1 MLIIACLLWE
11 IYDIVVPHKKENIE
25 TIMSPS
31 LNDEDDDDN
40 DDDTVVIT
48 NEHLSPLN
56 NRETT
61 LCETSTINT
70 SRAVND
76 LTQEPTLLHYESNVV
91 FDDDNTD
98 NVTDNCS
105 SVDGTVFRNVPS
117 VDFLSGVTTDDIN
130 QDDQLNHDRIAT
142 TKEMKDKQYNN
153 NYYDNHNQGSN
164 DDGSIRRD
172 ACQSVMISDEDITH
186 KIMNPLPSGCELNNA
201 IVTMLSDKY
210 PVLTRLDIVR
220 FLVARKGKADLVIE
234 MIDQCLVWRSQYFPL
249 TLSSV
254 SKALLSPCFFI
265 YDKTVV
271 AKDGTPIVFMR
282 GGLYDNRSY
291 PDETPL
297 QYVLLAAHSIEA
309 LLRLHPNEINVTV
322 IVHTIRVEGGANV
335 SPDLTFIKL
344 LIKVQ
349 YLLQYFAMMMYR
361 IRRRYWCCCCTSSS
375 HIFCFYYST

>member
-1 MLIIACLLWE
+1 MLIIACLIWE
-11 IYDIVVPHKKENIE
+11 IYDVVVPHKKENIE
-25 TIMSPS
+25 TIKS
-31 LNDEDDDDN
+31 LSINEDDDDV
-40 DDDTVVIT
+40 DDTVVIT
-48 NEHLSPLN
+48 NEHLSSSN

-61 LCETSTINT
+61 ICETSIINT
-70 SRAVND
+70 SRALND

-98 NVTDNCS
+98 NVTDHCS
-105 SVDGTVFRNVPS
+105 SVDGTIFRNVPS
-117 VDFLSGVTTDDIN
+117 VDFLSGVTTDDMN
-130 QDDQLNHDRIAT
+130 DDQLNHDRITAT
-142 TKEMKDKQYNN
+142 EEMKDKQYNN
-153 NYYDNHNQGSN
+153 NYCDSHNKDSKDDDSN
-164 DDGSIRRD
+164 RREP
-172 ACQSVMISDEDITH
+172 VMISDEDITH

-220 FLVARKGKADLVIE
+220 FLVARKGRADLVIE
-234 MIDQCLVWRSQYFPL
+234 MIDQYLVWRSQYFPL

-349 YLLQYFAMMMYR
+349 SAMQYSAMMMY
-361 IRRRYWCCCCTSSS
+361 SPPLLLLL
-375 HIFCFYYST
+375 CFISYMLLLL